1 MNDLY
6 ERGDYKSQF
15 YDSSGLQRFEQ
26 REQSEACF
34 NYAESQKT
42 TKSLESGT

>member
-1 MNDLY
+1 M
-6 ERGDYKSQF
+6 KSETTVVP
-15 YDSSGLQRFEQ
+15 DLQRFEQ

-42 TKSLESGT
+42 TKSLESGTQ